1 MYIPRDIK
9 NTILSEIKPNKVI
22 ILLGARRVGKTFL
35 LKDIANTHTGKVLF
49 LNAEDIT
56 NQQLLKEKTI
66 INYKRLLQGIDLLI
80 IDEAQIMP
88 GIGSILKLI
97 VDEIPGI
104 KIIATGSSAFDMV
117 NKLGE
122 PLTGRSRQLML
133 YPIAQN
139 ELKAFET
146 LPETLQN
153 LNERIIF
160 GSYPEVLQ
168 LESMAEKKTYLREI
182 IQNYLLKD
190 ILMLDGVRN
199 ASKMY
204 DLLQLV
210 AFQTGKEVSYN
221 ELSNRLGIN
230 KITVEKYLDLL
241 TKVFVLIKVK
251 AFSRNLR
258 KEITKNHKWYFIDNG
273 IRNAIINNFSEV
285 HIRPDIGELWENYWI
300 MERMK
305 FNAAKNIQ
313 YNYYFWRT
321 YDQQEIDFIEEKDGN
336 LDAFEIKWQDK
347 KVKIPKVFAE
357 IYPQHSFNIIN
368 RQNYFN
374 WIMD

>member
-1 MYIPRDIK
+1 
-9 NTILSEIKPNKVI
+9 
-22 ILLGARRVGKTFL
+22 
-35 LKDIANTHTGKVLF
+35 
-49 LNAEDIT
+49 
-56 NQQLLKEKTI
+56 
-66 INYKRLLQGIDLLI
+66 
-80 IDEAQIMP
+80 
-88 GIGSILKLI
+88 
-97 VDEIPGI
+97 
-104 KIIATGSSAFDMV
+104 V

-122 PLTGRSRQLML
+122 PLTGRSRHLML

-139 ELKAFET
+139 ELKAIET
-146 LPETLQN
+146 LPEALQN
-153 LNERIIF
+153 LNERIIY
-160 GSYPEVLQ
+160 GCYPEVIQ
-168 LESMAEKKTYLREI
+168 LESLAEKKTYLREI

-285 HIRPDIGELWENYWI
+285 QIRPDIAELWENYCI
-300 MERMK
+300 VERMK
-305 FNAAKNIQ
+305 FNAAKNIP

-321 YDQQEIDFIEEKDGN
+321 YDQQEIDFIEEKDGK
-336 LDAFEIKWQDK
+336 LDAYEIKWQDK
-347 KVKIPKVFAE
+347 NVKIPKVFAE

-368 RQNYFN
+368 RQNYLN